1 MAGTNKF
8 KIFNENLSSN
18 TLSDADYASNTQRAN
33 GLRIGDPANSNVFN
47 KVLRQATMI
56 AWAMAQI
63 IADEG
68 ANVDDSDAST
78 IKSQIRGYFDSI
90 VDKRLTEGEAS
101 DIQFT
106 SMIVVNGNPGGEKNK
121 IKFKDKNGSDIKV
134 FSVEG
139 KQDTLTEAQLEACNS
154 GINAN
159 VLETINDNL
168 TTMGNTIVSHGQSIN
183 NHTTAL
189 TNHGNAI
196 STNSTN
202 INTLQGYFTSGVAK
216 KAKADADGNDIK
228 TTYATKTELEQ
239 ITTNKQ
245 GKLTTAQLT
254 ALNNLVDGVIKINGW
269 TLSIVS

>member
-78 IKSQIRGYFDSI
+78 VKSQIRGYFDSI

-121 IKFKDKNGSDIKV
+121 IKFKDKKGSDIKV

-159 VLETINDNL
+159 VLKTINDNL
-168 TTMGNTIVSHGQSIN
+168 TTMGNTIVSHGQSIST
-183 NHTTAL
+183 HTNTL
-189 TNHGNAI
+189 
-196 STNSTN
+196 STHSTN

>member
-8 KIFNENLSSN
+8 KIFNESKSSN
-18 TLSDADYASNTQRAN
+18 TLSDDAYASNTQRAN

-63 IADEG
+63 IADDG
-68 ANVDDSDAST
+68 ATVDDSDANT
-78 IKSQIRGYFDSI
+78 VKSQIRGYFDSV
-90 VDKRLTEGEAS
+90 VDKRLTEEEAN

-106 SMIVVNGNPGGEKNK
+106 SMIVVNGNPGGAKNAILFKNK
-121 IKFKDKNGSDIKV
+121 NGVTVKQ
-134 FSVEG
+134 FNVEG
-139 KQDTLTEAQLEACNS
+139 KQDTLTEAQLAACDS

-159 VLETINDNL
+159 MLKGINDDL
-168 TTMGNTIVSHGQSIN
+168 TTMGNTLISQGQSIN

-239 ITTNKQ
+239 TNTNKQ
-245 GKLTTAQLT
+245 GKLTTEQLT
-254 ALNNLVDGVIKINGW
+254 ALNNLVNGTIKINGW